1 MARRKFC
8 KNLAV
13 LRTDAVFYRGKKMK
27 KIIATLAV
35 FAAFCGSI
43 YAGTVSFQ
51 NNYCSGTIA
60 YNEKAKPG
68 EAIWARLNM
77 KIEKKRK
84 NSAEPVAVLQL
95 MKDNMKIDSA
105 KFYHLNSK
113 GKRQTMPEM
122 LAGVPLSLWLDTNQ
136 DYSLKVI
143 FSTGTEDTPKE
154 AILPFTL
161 ENVEWPKEV
170 IPLDEKNSEIKQN
183 MGPERL
189 AQIEKLNGIL
199 GTVMENDVYSIKP
212 FIQPVKTDRYTAH
225 FGDQRIYRYSNG
237 KTSTSPHYGNDY
249 GVPEGTDV
257 SACAEGRVVM
267 AENRISTGWSVVI
280 EHLPGLYSLYY
291 HLKSLNVKENDY
303 VKAGEKIGL
312 SGSTGLAT
320 GPHLHWE
327 VRLNM
332 AALKPE
338 FFMQDFTLSGQ

>member
-1 MARRKFC
+1 
-8 KNLAV
+8 
-13 LRTDAVFYRGKKMK
+13 MK
-27 KIIATLAV
+27 KLTAIAAIFIIGNGIL
-35 FAAFCGSI
+35 FAN
-43 YAGTVSFQ
+43 TVSFQ
-51 NNYCSGTIA
+51 NAYCSGTIT

-77 KIEKKRK
+77 KIEKRRK
-84 NSAEPVAVLQL
+84 NSAEPVAVIQL
-95 MKDNMKIDSA
+95 VKDDKKIDSA
-105 KFYHLNSK
+105 NFYHLNSK
-113 GKRQTMPEM
+113 GKRQTNPEM
-122 LAGVPLSLWLDTNQ
+122 LAGLPLSIWLDTAQN
-136 DYSLKVI
+136 YSIKVI

-161 ENVEWPKEV
+161 ENVEWEKEI
-170 IPLDEKNSEIKQN
+170 IPLDEKNSEIRQD
-183 MGPERL
+183 MSPERL
-189 AQIEKLNGIL
+189 AQIEKLNNIL

-212 FIQPVKTDRYTAH
+212 FIQPVKSNRYTAH
-225 FGDQRIYRYSNG
+225 FGDQRIYKYTNG
-237 KTSTSPHYGNDY
+237 KTAASPHYGNDY
-249 GVPEGTDV
+249 GVPEGTEV
-257 SACAEGRVVM
+257 VACAEGRVVM

-291 HLKSLNVKENDY
+291 HMKSLNVKENDY

-338 FFMQDFTLSGQ
+338 FFMQDFTQSGQ

>member
-1 MARRKFC
+1 M
-8 KNLAV
+8 
-13 LRTDAVFYRGKKMK
+13 KKMK

-143 FSTGTEDTPKE
+143 FQQEQK
-154 AILPFTL
+154 ILLKRRFFRS
-161 ENVEWPKEV
+161 
-170 IPLDEKNSEIKQN
+170 PLR
-183 MGPERL
+183 M
-189 AQIEKLNGIL
+189 LNGQKKL
-199 GTVMENDVYSIKP
+199 FRLMKK
-212 FIQPVKTDRYTAH
+212 IQKSSRTWDRNALH
-225 FGDQRIYRYSNG
+225 R
-237 KTSTSPHYGNDY
+237 
-249 GVPEGTDV
+249 
-257 SACAEGRVVM
+257 
-267 AENRISTGWSVVI
+267 
-280 EHLPGLYSLYY
+280 
-291 HLKSLNVKENDY
+291 LKN
-303 VKAGEKIGL
+303 
-312 SGSTGLAT
+312 
-320 GPHLHWE
+320 
-327 VRLNM
+327 
-332 AALKPE
+332 
-338 FFMQDFTLSGQ
+338 

>member
-1 MARRKFC
+1 
-8 KNLAV
+8 
-13 LRTDAVFYRGKKMK
+13 MK
-27 KIIATLAV
+27 KLTAIAAIFIIGNGIL
-35 FAAFCGSI
+35 FAN
-43 YAGTVSFQ
+43 TVSFQ
-51 NNYCSGTIA
+51 NAYCSGTIT

-77 KIEKKRK
+77 KIEKRRK
-84 NSAEPVAVLQL
+84 NSAEPVAVIQL
-95 MKDNMKIDSA
+95 VKDDKKIDSA

-113 GKRQTMPEM
+113 GKRQTNPEM
-122 LAGVPLSLWLDTNQ
+122 LAGLPLSIWLDTAQN
-136 DYSLKVI
+136 YSIKVI

-161 ENVEWPKEV
+161 ENVEWEKEI
-170 IPLDEKNSEIKQN
+170 IPLDEKNSEIRQD
-183 MGPERL
+183 MSPERL
-189 AQIEKLNGIL
+189 AQIEKLNNIL

-212 FIQPVKTDRYTAH
+212 FIQPVKSNRYTAH
-225 FGDQRIYRYSNG
+225 FGDQRIYKYTNG
-237 KTSTSPHYGNDY
+237 KTAASPHYGNDY
-249 GVPEGTDV
+249 GVPEGTEV
-257 SACAEGRVVM
+257 VACAEGRVVM

-291 HLKSLNVKENDY
+291 HMKSLNVKENDY

-338 FFMQDFTLSGQ
+338 FFMQDFTQSGQ

>member
-1 MARRKFC
+1 
-8 KNLAV
+8 
-13 LRTDAVFYRGKKMK
+13 MK
-27 KIIATLAV
+27 KLTAIAAIFIIGNGIL
-35 FAAFCGSI
+35 FAN
-43 YAGTVSFQ
+43 TVSFQ
-51 NNYCSGTIA
+51 NAYCSGTIT

-77 KIEKKRK
+77 KIEKRRK
-84 NSAEPVAVLQL
+84 NSAEPVAVIQL
-95 MKDNMKIDSA
+95 VKDDKKIDSA

-113 GKRQTMPEM
+113 GKRQTNPEM
-122 LAGVPLSLWLDTNQ
+122 LAGLPLSIWLDTAQN
-136 DYSLKVI
+136 YSIKVI

-161 ENVEWPKEV
+161 ENVEWEKEI
-170 IPLDEKNSEIKQN
+170 IPLDEKNSEIRQD
-183 MGPERL
+183 MSPERL
-189 AQIEKLNGIL
+189 AQIEKLNNIL

-212 FIQPVKTDRYTAH
+212 FIQPVKSNRYTAH
-225 FGDQRIYRYSNG
+225 FGDQRIYKYTNG
-237 KTSTSPHYGNDY
+237 KTAASPHYGNDY
-249 GVPEGTDV
+249 GVPEGTEV
-257 SACAEGRVVM
+257 VACAEGRVVM

-280 EHLPGLYSLYY
+280 EHLPGLYSLCY
-291 HLKSLNVKENDY
+291 HMKSLNVKENDY

-338 FFMQDFTLSGQ
+338 FFMQDFTQSGQ

>member
-1 MARRKFC
+1 
-8 KNLAV
+8 
-13 LRTDAVFYRGKKMK
+13 MK
-27 KIIATLAV
+27 KLTAIAAIFIIGNGIL
-35 FAAFCGSI
+35 FAN
-43 YAGTVSFQ
+43 TVSFQ
-51 NNYCSGTIA
+51 NAYCSGTIT

-77 KIEKKRK
+77 KIEKRRK
-84 NSAEPVAVLQL
+84 NSAEPVAVIQL
-95 MKDNMKIDSA
+95 VKDDKKIDSA

-113 GKRQTMPEM
+113 GKRQTNPEM
-122 LAGVPLSLWLDTNQ
+122 LAGLPLSIWLDTAQN
-136 DYSLKVI
+136 YSIKVI

-161 ENVEWPKEV
+161 ENIEWEKEI
-170 IPLDEKNSEIKQN
+170 IPLDEKNSEIRQD
-183 MGPERL
+183 MSPERL
-189 AQIEKLNGIL
+189 AQIEKLNNIL

-212 FIQPVKTDRYTAH
+212 FIQPEKSNRYTAH
-225 FGDQRIYRYSNG
+225 FGDQRIYKYTNG
-237 KTSTSPHYGNDY
+237 KTAASPHYGNDY
-249 GVPEGTDV
+249 GVPEGTEV
-257 SACAEGRVVM
+257 VACAEGRVVM

-291 HLKSLNVKENDY
+291 HMKSLNVKENDY

-338 FFMQDFTLSGQ
+338 FFMQDFTQSGQ

>member
-1 MARRKFC
+1 
-8 KNLAV
+8 
-13 LRTDAVFYRGKKMK
+13 MK
-27 KIIATLAV
+27 KITAIAAV
-35 FAAFCGSI
+35 AIIANGILFAK
-43 YAGTVSFQ
+43 TVSFQ
-51 NNYCSGTIA
+51 NSYCSGTIT

-95 MKDNMKIDSA
+95 IKDDQKIDSA

-113 GKRQTMPEM
+113 GKRQTTPEM
-122 LAGVPLSLWLDTNQ
+122 LAGVPLSIWLDPAQN
-136 DYSLKVI
+136 YSIKVI

-154 AILPFTL
+154 AILPFLL
-161 ENVEWPKEV
+161 ENVEWEKEI

-183 MGPERL
+183 MTPERL
-189 AQIEKLNGIL
+189 AQIEKLNNIL
-199 GTVMENDVYSIKP
+199 GTSMENDVYSTKP
-212 FIQPVKTDRYTAH
+212 FIQPVKSNRYTAH
-225 FGDQRIYRYSNG
+225 FGDQRIYKYTNG
-237 KTSTSPHYGNDY
+237 KTSASPHYGNDY
-249 GVPEGTDV
+249 GVPEGTEV
-257 SACAEGRVVM
+257 VACAEGRVVM

-291 HLKSLNVKENDY
+291 HMQSLNVKENDY

-312 SGSTGLAT
+312 SGATGLAT

-338 FFMQDFTLSGQ
+338 FFMQDFTQGGQ

>member
-1 MARRKFC
+1 
-8 KNLAV
+8 
-13 LRTDAVFYRGKKMK
+13 MK
-27 KIIATLAV
+27 KLTAIAAIFIIGNGIL
-35 FAAFCGSI
+35 FAN
-43 YAGTVSFQ
+43 TVSFQ
-51 NNYCSGTIA
+51 NAYCSGTIT

-77 KIEKKRK
+77 KIEKRRK
-84 NSAEPVAVLQL
+84 NSAEPVAVIQL
-95 MKDNMKIDSA
+95 VKDDKKIDSA

-113 GKRQTMPEM
+113 GKRQTNPEM
-122 LAGVPLSLWLDTNQ
+122 LAGLPLSIWLDMAQN
-136 DYSLKVI
+136 YSIKVI

-161 ENVEWPKEV
+161 ENVEWEKEI
-170 IPLDEKNSEIKQN
+170 IPLDEKNSEIRQD
-183 MGPERL
+183 MSPERL
-189 AQIEKLNGIL
+189 AQIEKLNNIL
-199 GTVMENDVYSIKP
+199 GTLMENDVYSIKP
-212 FIQPVKTDRYTAH
+212 FIQPVKSNRYTAH
-225 FGDQRIYRYSNG
+225 FGDQRIYKYTNG
-237 KTSTSPHYGNDY
+237 KTAASPHYGNDY
-249 GVPEGTDV
+249 GVPEGTEV
-257 SACAEGRVVM
+257 VACAEGRVVM

-291 HLKSLNVKENDY
+291 HMKSLNVKENDY

-338 FFMQDFTLSGQ
+338 FFMQDFTQSGQ

>member
-1 MARRKFC
+1 
-8 KNLAV
+8 
-13 LRTDAVFYRGKKMK
+13 MK
-27 KIIATLAV
+27 KLTAIAAIFIIGNGIL
-35 FAAFCGSI
+35 FAN
-43 YAGTVSFQ
+43 TVSFQ
-51 NNYCSGTIA
+51 NAYCSGTIT

-77 KIEKKRK
+77 KIEKRRK
-84 NSAEPVAVLQL
+84 NSAEPVAVIQL
-95 MKDNMKIDSA
+95 VKDDKKIDSA

-113 GKRQTMPEM
+113 GKRQTNPEM
-122 LAGVPLSLWLDTNQ
+122 LAGLPLSIWLDMAQN
-136 DYSLKVI
+136 YSIKVI

-161 ENVEWPKEV
+161 ENIEWEKEI
-170 IPLDEKNSEIKQN
+170 IPLDEKNSEIRQD
-183 MGPERL
+183 MSPERL
-189 AQIEKLNGIL
+189 AQIEKLNNIL
-199 GTVMENDVYSIKP
+199 GTLMENDVYSIKP
-212 FIQPVKTDRYTAH
+212 FIQPVKSNRYTAH
-225 FGDQRIYRYSNG
+225 FGDQRIYKYTNG
-237 KTSTSPHYGNDY
+237 KTAASPHYGNDY
-249 GVPEGTDV
+249 GVPEGTEV
-257 SACAEGRVVM
+257 VACAEGRVVM

-291 HLKSLNVKENDY
+291 HMKSLNVKENDY

-338 FFMQDFTLSGQ
+338 FFMQDFTQSGQ

>member
-1 MARRKFC
+1 
-8 KNLAV
+8 
-13 LRTDAVFYRGKKMK
+13 MK
-27 KIIATLAV
+27 KLTAIAAIFIIGNGIL
-35 FAAFCGSI
+35 FAN
-43 YAGTVSFQ
+43 TVSFQ
-51 NNYCSGTIA
+51 NAYCSGTIT

-77 KIEKKRK
+77 KIEKRRK
-84 NSAEPVAVLQL
+84 NSAEPVAVIQL
-95 MKDNMKIDSA
+95 VKDDKKIDSA

-113 GKRQTMPEM
+113 GKRQTNPEM
-122 LAGVPLSLWLDTNQ
+122 LAGLPLSIWLDTAQN
-136 DYSLKVI
+136 YSIKVI

-161 ENVEWPKEV
+161 ENVEWEKEI
-170 IPLDEKNSEIKQN
+170 IPLDDENSEMRQD
-183 MGPERL
+183 MSPERL
-189 AQIEKLNGIL
+189 AQIEKLNNIL

-212 FIQPVKTDRYTAH
+212 FIQPVKSNRYTAH
-225 FGDQRIYRYSNG
+225 FGDQRIYKYTNG
-237 KTSTSPHYGNDY
+237 KTAASPHYGNDY
-249 GVPEGTDV
+249 GVPEGTEV
-257 SACAEGRVVM
+257 VACAEGRVVM

-291 HLKSLNVKENDY
+291 HMKSLNVKENDY

-338 FFMQDFTLSGQ
+338 FFMQDFTQSGQ

>member
-1 MARRKFC
+1 
-8 KNLAV
+8 
-13 LRTDAVFYRGKKMK
+13 MK
-27 KIIATLAV
+27 KLTAIAAIFIIGNGIL
-35 FAAFCGSI
+35 FAN
-43 YAGTVSFQ
+43 TVSFQ
-51 NNYCSGTIA
+51 NAYCSGTIT

-77 KIEKKRK
+77 KIEKRRK
-84 NSAEPVAVLQL
+84 NSAEPVAVIQL
-95 MKDNMKIDSA
+95 VKDDKKIDSA

-113 GKRQTMPEM
+113 GKRQTNPEM
-122 LAGVPLSLWLDTNQ
+122 LAGLPLSIWLDMAQN
-136 DYSLKVI
+136 YSIKVI

-161 ENVEWPKEV
+161 ENIEWEKEI
-170 IPLDEKNSEIKQN
+170 IPLDEKNSEIRQD
-183 MGPERL
+183 MSPERL
-189 AQIEKLNGIL
+189 AQIEKLNNIL

-212 FIQPVKTDRYTAH
+212 FIQPVKSNRYTAH
-225 FGDQRIYRYSNG
+225 FGDQRIYKYTNG
-237 KTSTSPHYGNDY
+237 KTAASPHYGNDY
-249 GVPEGTDV
+249 GVPEGTEV
-257 SACAEGRVVM
+257 VACAEGRVVM

-291 HLKSLNVKENDY
+291 HMKSLNVKENDY

-338 FFMQDFTLSGQ
+338 FFMQDFTQSGQ

>member
-1 MARRKFC
+1 
-8 KNLAV
+8 
-13 LRTDAVFYRGKKMK
+13 MK
-27 KIIATLAV
+27 KLTVIAAIFIIGNGIL
-35 FAAFCGSI
+35 FAN
-43 YAGTVSFQ
+43 TVSFQ
-51 NNYCSGTIA
+51 NAYCSGTIT

-77 KIEKKRK
+77 KIEKRRK
-84 NSAEPVAVLQL
+84 NSAEPVAVIQL
-95 MKDNMKIDSA
+95 VKDDKKIDSA

-113 GKRQTMPEM
+113 GKRQTNPEM
-122 LAGVPLSLWLDTNQ
+122 LAGLPLSIWLDTAQN
-136 DYSLKVI
+136 YSIKVI

-161 ENVEWPKEV
+161 ENVEWEKEI
-170 IPLDEKNSEIKQN
+170 IPLDEKNSEIRQD
-183 MGPERL
+183 MSPERL
-189 AQIEKLNGIL
+189 AQIEKLNNIL
-199 GTVMENDVYSIKP
+199 GTVMENDVYSVKP
-212 FIQPVKTDRYTAH
+212 FIQPVKSNRYTAH
-225 FGDQRIYRYSNG
+225 FGDQRIYKYTNG
-237 KTSTSPHYGNDY
+237 KTAASPHYGNDY
-249 GVPEGTDV
+249 GVPEGTEV
-257 SACAEGRVVM
+257 VACAEGRVVM

-291 HLKSLNVKENDY
+291 HMKSLNVKENDY

-338 FFMQDFTLSGQ
+338 FFMQDFTQSGQ

>member
-1 MARRKFC
+1 
-8 KNLAV
+8 
-13 LRTDAVFYRGKKMK
+13 MK
-27 KIIATLAV
+27 KLTAIAAIFIIGNGIL
-35 FAAFCGSI
+35 FAN
-43 YAGTVSFQ
+43 TVSFQ
-51 NNYCSGTIA
+51 NAYCSGTIT

-77 KIEKKRK
+77 KIEKRRK
-84 NSAEPVAVLQL
+84 NSAEPVAVIQL
-95 MKDNMKIDSA
+95 VKDDKKIDSA

-113 GKRQTMPEM
+113 GKRQTNPEM
-122 LAGVPLSLWLDTNQ
+122 LAGLPLSIWLDTAQN
-136 DYSLKVI
+136 YSIKVI

-161 ENVEWPKEV
+161 ENVEWEKEI
-170 IPLDEKNSEIKQN
+170 IPLDEKNSEIRQD
-183 MGPERL
+183 MSPERL
-189 AQIEKLNGIL
+189 AQIEKLNNIL
-199 GTVMENDVYSIKP
+199 GTLMENDVYSIKP
-212 FIQPVKTDRYTAH
+212 FIQPVKSNRYTAH
-225 FGDQRIYRYSNG
+225 FGDQRIYKYTNG
-237 KTSTSPHYGNDY
+237 KTAASPHYGNDY
-249 GVPEGTDV
+249 GVPEGTEV
-257 SACAEGRVVM
+257 VACAEGRVVM

-291 HLKSLNVKENDY
+291 HMKSLNVKENDY

-338 FFMQDFTLSGQ
+338 FFMQDFTQSGQ

>member
-1 MARRKFC
+1 
-8 KNLAV
+8 
-13 LRTDAVFYRGKKMK
+13 MK
-27 KIIATLAV
+27 KLTAIAAIFIIGNGIL
-35 FAAFCGSI
+35 FAN
-43 YAGTVSFQ
+43 TVSFQ
-51 NNYCSGTIA
+51 NAYCSGTIT

-77 KIEKKRK
+77 KIEKRRK
-84 NSAEPVAVLQL
+84 NSAEPVAVIQL
-95 MKDNMKIDSA
+95 VKDDKKIDSA

-113 GKRQTMPEM
+113 GKRQTNPEM
-122 LAGVPLSLWLDTNQ
+122 LAGLPLSIWLDTAQN
-136 DYSLKVI
+136 YSIKVI

-161 ENVEWPKEV
+161 ENVEWEKEI
-170 IPLDEKNSEIKQN
+170 IPLDEKNSEIRQD
-183 MGPERL
+183 MSPERL
-189 AQIEKLNGIL
+189 AQIEKLNNIL
-199 GTVMENDVYSIKP
+199 GTLMENDVYSIKP
-212 FIQPVKTDRYTAH
+212 FIQPVKSNRYTAH
-225 FGDQRIYRYSNG
+225 FGDQRIYKYTNG
-237 KTSTSPHYGNDY
+237 KTAASPHYGNDY
-249 GVPEGTDV
+249 GVPEGTEV
-257 SACAEGRVVM
+257 VACAEGRVVM

-291 HLKSLNVKENDY
+291 HMKSLNVKEDDY

-338 FFMQDFTLSGQ
+338 FFMQDFTQSGQ

>member
-1 MARRKFC
+1 
-8 KNLAV
+8 
-13 LRTDAVFYRGKKMK
+13 MK
-27 KIIATLAV
+27 KLTAIAAIFIIGNGIL
-35 FAAFCGSI
+35 FAN
-43 YAGTVSFQ
+43 TVSFQ
-51 NNYCSGTIA
+51 NAYCSGTIT

-77 KIEKKRK
+77 KIEKRRK
-84 NSAEPVAVLQL
+84 NSAEPVAVIQL
-95 MKDNMKIDSA
+95 VKDDKKIDSA

-113 GKRQTMPEM
+113 GKRQTTPEM
-122 LAGVPLSLWLDTNQ
+122 LAGLPLSIWLDTAQN
-136 DYSLKVI
+136 YSIKVI

-161 ENVEWPKEV
+161 ENVEWEKEI
-170 IPLDEKNSEIKQN
+170 IPLDEKNSEIRQD
-183 MGPERL
+183 MSPERL
-189 AQIEKLNGIL
+189 AQIEKLNNIL
-199 GTVMENDVYSIKP
+199 GTVMENDVYSVKP
-212 FIQPVKTDRYTAH
+212 FIQPVKSNRYTAH
-225 FGDQRIYRYSNG
+225 FGDQRIYKYTNG
-237 KTSTSPHYGNDY
+237 KTAASPHYGNDY
-249 GVPEGTDV
+249 GVPEGTEV
-257 SACAEGRVVM
+257 AACAEGRVVM

-291 HLKSLNVKENDY
+291 HMKSLNVKENDY

-338 FFMQDFTLSGQ
+338 FFMQDFTQSGQ

>member
-1 MARRKFC
+1 
-8 KNLAV
+8 
-13 LRTDAVFYRGKKMK
+13 MK
-27 KIIATLAV
+27 ILTAIAAIFIIGNGIL
-35 FAAFCGSI
+35 FAN
-43 YAGTVSFQ
+43 TVSFQ
-51 NNYCSGTIA
+51 NAYCSGTIT

-77 KIEKKRK
+77 KIEKRRK
-84 NSAEPVAVLQL
+84 NSAEPVAVIQL
-95 MKDNMKIDSA
+95 VKDDKKIDSA

-113 GKRQTMPEM
+113 GKRQTNPEM
-122 LAGVPLSLWLDTNQ
+122 LAGLPLSIWLDTAQN
-136 DYSLKVI
+136 YSIKVI

-161 ENVEWPKEV
+161 ENVEWEKEI
-170 IPLDEKNSEIKQN
+170 IPLDEKNSEIRQD
-183 MGPERL
+183 MSPERL
-189 AQIEKLNGIL
+189 AQIEKLNNIL

-212 FIQPVKTDRYTAH
+212 FIQPVKSNRYTAH
-225 FGDQRIYRYSNG
+225 FGDQRIYKYTNE
-237 KTSTSPHYGNDY
+237 KTAASPHYGNDY
-249 GVPEGTDV
+249 GVPEGTEV
-257 SACAEGRVVM
+257 VACADGRVVM

-291 HLKSLNVKENDY
+291 HMKSLNVKENDY

-338 FFMQDFTLSGQ
+338 FFMQDFTQSGQ

>member
-1 MARRKFC
+1 
-8 KNLAV
+8 
-13 LRTDAVFYRGKKMK
+13 MK
-27 KIIATLAV
+27 KLTAIAAIFIIGNGIL
-35 FAAFCGSI
+35 FAN
-43 YAGTVSFQ
+43 TVSFQ
-51 NNYCSGTIA
+51 NAYCSGTIT

-77 KIEKKRK
+77 KIEKRRK
-84 NSAEPVAVLQL
+84 NSAEPVAVIQL
-95 MKDNMKIDSA
+95 VKDDKKIDSA

-113 GKRQTMPEM
+113 GKRQTNPEM
-122 LAGVPLSLWLDTNQ
+122 LAGLPLSIWLDTAQN
-136 DYSLKVI
+136 YSIKVI

-161 ENVEWPKEV
+161 ENVEWEKEI
-170 IPLDEKNSEIKQN
+170 IPLDEKNSEIRQD
-183 MGPERL
+183 MSPERL
-189 AQIEKLNGIL
+189 AQIEKLNNIL
-199 GTVMENDVYSIKP
+199 GTVMENDVYSVKP
-212 FIQPVKTDRYTAH
+212 FIQPVKSNHYTAH
-225 FGDQRIYRYSNG
+225 FGDQRIYKYTNG
-237 KTSTSPHYGNDY
+237 KTAASPHYGNDY
-249 GVPEGTDV
+249 GVPEGTEV
-257 SACAEGRVVM
+257 AACAEGRVVM

-291 HLKSLNVKENDY
+291 HMKSLNVKENDY

-338 FFMQDFTLSGQ
+338 FFMQDFTQSGQ

>member
-1 MARRKFC
+1 
-8 KNLAV
+8 
-13 LRTDAVFYRGKKMK
+13 MK
-27 KIIATLAV
+27 KLTAIAAIFIIGNGIL
-35 FAAFCGSI
+35 FAN
-43 YAGTVSFQ
+43 TVSFQ
-51 NNYCSGTIA
+51 NAYCSGTIT

-77 KIEKKRK
+77 KIEKRRK
-84 NSAEPVAVLQL
+84 NSAEPVAVIQL
-95 MKDNMKIDSA
+95 VKDDKKIDSA

-113 GKRQTMPEM
+113 GKRQTNPEM
-122 LAGVPLSLWLDTNQ
+122 LAGLPLSIWLDTAQN
-136 DYSLKVI
+136 YSIKVI

-161 ENVEWPKEV
+161 ENVEREKEI
-170 IPLDEKNSEIKQN
+170 IPLDEKNSEIRQD
-183 MGPERL
+183 MSPERL
-189 AQIEKLNGIL
+189 AQIEKLNNIL
-199 GTVMENDVYSIKP
+199 GTLMENDVYSIKP
-212 FIQPVKTDRYTAH
+212 FIQPVKSNRYTAH
-225 FGDQRIYRYSNG
+225 FGDQRIYKYTNG
-237 KTSTSPHYGNDY
+237 KTAASPHYGNDY
-249 GVPEGTDV
+249 GVPEGTEV
-257 SACAEGRVVM
+257 VACAEGRVVM

-291 HLKSLNVKENDY
+291 HMKSLNVKENDY

-338 FFMQDFTLSGQ
+338 FFMQDFTQSGQ

>member
-1 MARRKFC
+1 
-8 KNLAV
+8 
-13 LRTDAVFYRGKKMK
+13 MK
-27 KIIATLAV
+27 KLTAIAAIFIIGNGIL
-35 FAAFCGSI
+35 FAN
-43 YAGTVSFQ
+43 TVSFQ
-51 NNYCSGTIA
+51 NAYCSGTIT

-77 KIEKKRK
+77 KIEKRRK
-84 NSAEPVAVLQL
+84 NSAEPVAVIQL
-95 MKDNMKIDSA
+95 VKDDKKIDSA

-113 GKRQTMPEM
+113 GKRQTTPEM
-122 LAGVPLSLWLDTNQ
+122 LAGLPLSIWLDTAQN
-136 DYSLKVI
+136 YSIKVI

-161 ENVEWPKEV
+161 ENIEWEKEI
-170 IPLDEKNSEIKQN
+170 IPLDDKNSEIRQD
-183 MGPERL
+183 MSPERL
-189 AQIEKLNGIL
+189 AQIEKLNNIL
-199 GTVMENDVYSIKP
+199 GTVMENDVYSVKP
-212 FIQPVKTDRYTAH
+212 FIQPVKSNRYTAH
-225 FGDQRIYRYSNG
+225 FGDQRIYKYTNG
-237 KTSTSPHYGNDY
+237 KTAASPHYGNDY
-249 GVPEGTDV
+249 GVPEGTEV
-257 SACAEGRVVM
+257 VACAEGRVVM

-291 HLKSLNVKENDY
+291 HMKNLNVKENDY

-338 FFMQDFTLSGQ
+338 FFMQDFTQSGQ